1 MELKEIKSLIEEQ
14 GRLQVQFREKVDKE
28 IAEIKATGQVSTETK
43 TAIDAMNARFDEIE
57 TKLARRN
64 LGIPAADQKEKK
76 SIELVSMEKFFRYGL
91 KGNAAI
97 ERMSDEEKVAFADIR
112 KKSLN
117 QTSDSGGG
125 FFTPEDFQTTVIQK
139 VANIAGVSGMVSQQP
154 TSRDVVRWPK
164 VNYTADNVDNSSLT
178 LTWEDEADTATD
190 TDPTPIGSI
199 SIPVKKARGRV
210 LVDRE
215 LLEDS
220 AVDVTQLLTNLIADK
235 IAVDTDRKSTIG
247 SGGKTLEGFMINAD
261 IPTVNSGSAGAFTM
275 DGIHDLVYTLPE
287 QYAANATFMAKR
299 LSMGA
304 IRKLKDGSGRYLWE
318 PSTQIGTPA
327 TLDGYPIKAN
337 EHVAAIA
344 SAARAMIFADFKR
357 LYMLVTKNGMS
368 IQRLDEKYAD
378 TDQVGFIFRIRLGGA
393 VIMPWAGA
401 IQVLT

>member
-1 MELKEIKSLIEEQ
+1 MEPTEIKSLIEEQ
-14 GRLQVQFREKVDKE
+14 GRLLVQFREKHD
-28 IAEIKATGQVSTETK
+28 AEMAELKKFGVALPETRS
-43 TAIDAMNARFDEIE
+43 AIDAMNARFDEIE
-57 TKLARRN
+57 TKFARRN
-64 LGIPAADQKEKK
+64 VGIPMADQKEKK
-76 SIELVSMEKFFRYGL
+76 SVELVSMEKFFRYGL

-97 ERMSDEEKVAFADIR
+97 DRMTDEEKVAFAAIR
-112 KKSLN
+112 TKSLN

-125 FFTPEDFQTTVIQK
+125 YFTPEDFQTTVIQK
-139 VANIAGVSGMVSQQP
+139 IANVAGVSGMVTQQP

-164 VNYTADNVDNSSLT
+164 VKYDTDNVDNSSLS

-199 SIPVKKARGRV
+199 SIQVKKARGRV
-210 LVDRE
+210 LIDRE

-220 AVDVTQLLTNLIADK
+220 AVDVTQLLSNLIADK
-235 IAVDTDRKSTIG
+235 VAVDTDRRATVG
-247 SGGKTLEGFMINAD
+247 SGGKTLEGFMINTD

-304 IRKLKDGSGRYLWE
+304 IRKLKDSSGRYLWE

-327 TLDGYPIKAN
+327 TLDGYPVKSN
-337 EHVAAIA
+337 EHVPAAA

-357 LYMLVTKNGMS
+357 LYMLVTKAGLS

-378 TDQVGFIFRIRLGGA
+378 TDQVGFIFRIRLGGG
-393 VIMPWAGA
+393 VIAPWAA
-401 IQVLT
+401 CIQVLT